1 MWAGNLKNQTYKN
14 SGKLQL
20 NFEHTLSK
28 LHIYAQKN
36 EELAN
41 STVVL
46 KEVKLID
53 YLSGDLSLATGEFSS
68 ATDTRIDNTDHILY
82 TRKRLK
88 LMKKQLKMKFF
99 QQ

>member
-68 ATDTRIDNTDHILY
+68 ATDTRIDNTDHTHSVY
-82 TRKRLK
+82 
-88 LMKKQLKMKFF
+88 M
-99 QQ
+99 

>member
-1 MWAGNLKNQTYKN
+1 M
-14 SGKLQL
+14 

-68 ATDTRIDNTDHILY
+68 ATDTRIDNTDHTHSVY
-82 TRKRLK
+82 KEKRLK